1 MDFMQILSVLLGGG
15 GLITSVLAIYTARA
29 KKIAMEVETLQGVIK
44 TMQEDRNREEQRHN
58 ERDKEY
64 QKEIASLK
72 SDVKLLAQR
81 DMLQREVIIS
91 ARGCPLPSDTQKC
104 PVLVTYREKCL
115 NNDGVCLIK

>member
-1 MDFMQILSVLLGGG
+1 M
-15 GLITSVLAIYTARA
+15 ITSLLAIYTAKA
-29 KKIAMEVETLQGVIK
+29 KKIALEVETLQAVIK
-44 TMQEDRNREEQRHN
+44 TMQEDRAKEEQRSN

-72 SDVKLLAQR
+72 TDIKLLAQR

-91 ARGCPLPSDTQKC
+91 ARGCTLPSDTKQC